1 MSTTI
6 VTPYSFDAH
15 ARTVTLTGLT
25 TVEKSRIVSIYDQ
38 TVRSLLYAGGTDAQQ
53 STLVGKV
60 LTLPYGN
67 IPTYARNSD
76 VLHIVYDTTP
86 AAGGVSADTVTALVG
101 GAPSNLDTLGE
112 IATALDGKQPLD
124 SDLTALAALTAP
136 ATKLSGIATGAT
148 ANSPDATL
156 LARANHTGTQTAS
169 TVSDFSTAADARIA
183 AASLYRPGGTDVA
196 ITDGGTGVSSL
207 PTGLLVGAGTGAITA
222 ATMAGLNTVGI
233 GQAVFI
239 AHGGTIPVGTPTYT
253 IVIELA

>member
-101 GAPSNLDTLGE
+101 SAPSNLDTLGE

-124 SDLTALAALTAP
+124 SDLTALAAMTAP
-136 ATKLSGIATGAT
+136 ATKL
-148 ANSPDATL
+148 
-156 LARANHTGTQTAS
+156 
-169 TVSDFSTAADARIA
+169 A
-183 AASLYRPGGTDVA
+183 AAYSPGGTDVA